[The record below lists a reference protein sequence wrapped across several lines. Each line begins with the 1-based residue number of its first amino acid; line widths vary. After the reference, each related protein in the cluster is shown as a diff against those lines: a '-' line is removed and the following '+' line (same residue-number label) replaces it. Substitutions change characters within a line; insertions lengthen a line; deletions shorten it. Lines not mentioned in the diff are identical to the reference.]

1 MRVDLAS
8 MNFAGAAPR
17 EMVRRYHLTYK
28 TILRTFNE
36 VKPSAAVCS
45 RSNSPQWLA
54 FPSQRGTLSLY

>member
-1 MRVDLAS
+1 MKIRAVFLSA
-8 MNFAGAAPR
+8 
-17 EMVRRYHLTYK
+17 LW
-28 TILRTFNE
+28 TFNE